1 MNNLYGVDVT
11 RLVEMIR
18 KDGQNKEWNATSS
31 VTTSETT
38 SPTTTTTATTPT
50 LQAIRVPPQSSQE
63 LTQVNNSSTAAA
75 SKFTASLKAFEIN
88 KRQKMEKINKST
100 LARLA
105 RVEFENAR
113 REENDN
119 DRNL

>member
-1 MNNLYGVDVT
+1 
-11 RLVEMIR
+11 MIR
-18 KDGQNKEWNATSS
+18 KDGQNKEWNASTSS
-31 VTTSETT
+31 ETSETN
-38 SPTTTTTATTPT
+38 SPTTETAITPT
-50 LQAIRVPPQSSQE
+50 LEAIRVPQSPNE
-63 LTQVNNSSTAAA
+63 LTLANNSSSAA

-113 REENDN
+113 RGENNNDN
-119 DRNL
+119 EKDL